1 MSDNDST
8 QNQRLRDLEMRTNN
22 LENQLNLLLG
32 KIESLTQIGKILA
45 LSLAAVIGIDVVPM
59 M

>member
-1 MSDNDST
+1 MSEDVT
-8 QNQRLRDLEMRTNN
+8 QNRRIEKLEVRLND

-32 KIESLTQIGKILA
+32 KIESLTQIGKVLA
-45 LSLAAVIGIDVVPM
+45 LAVGTAIGIDVVPM